1 MPVEVSTLCILVLC
15 RVLWSLFKTW
25 GWNRR
30 LSLKTWF
37 FLLLSHNYSSCL
49 NYMVTKR
56 SNVYLPCVC
65 SWHLKALWINGIAW
79 SSHRGELG
87 FNPFP
92 SLVFKPEKRACTIG
106 SKNSLQ
112 PRTKHRVLCS
122 LRMIWPLGVHCWLLI
137 YYVSSFQLLNGCICG
152 TRWAY
157 TIMLFPYLILQAFL
171 SQINKSWMS
180 LPLYHGLLLFL
191 ETSIPLE
198 YV

>member
-1 MPVEVSTLCILVLC
+1 MLC

-49 NYMVTKR
+49 NYTVTKR
-56 SNVYLPCVC
+56 SNVYPPCVY
-65 SWHLKALWINGIAW
+65 SWHLKALWINGIAR

-92 SLVFKPEKRACTIG
+92 SLVFKPKKKGLHYRIKEFHTAPNKAQG
-106 SKNSLQ
+106 SLQ
-112 PRTKHRVLCS
+112 FAHDLATWCS
-122 LRMIWPLGVHCWLLI
+122 LLAT
-137 YYVSSFQLLNGCICG
+137 YSFQLLNGCICG

-157 TIMLFPYLILQAFL
+157 TIMLFPYLILIKCF
-171 SQINKSWMS
+171 
-180 LPLYHGLLLFL
+180 YHK
-191 ETSIPLE
+191 
-198 YV
+198 